1 MDNSVPSFIYTQQPL
16 RPPSPFPTDI
26 DCVLYP
32 IVKWMEGDGVREGC
46 GQGNG
51 KLNSLIEVSS

>member
-1 MDNSVPSFIYTQQPL
+1 MDNSVPLFIIIYTAT
-16 RPPSPFPTDI
+16 PSTPFPTDI
-26 DCVLYP
+26 DCVPYP
-32 IVKWMEGDGVREGC
+32 TVKWMEEDGVREGC